1 MYLGGWN
8 IAKIVLCLILGVAT
22 VQDYIKSR
30 ISNWL
35 IMCGLVL
42 GLIFQIYFHGIS
54 GIAHFLVGAL
64 LPIILLYLLYLMR
77 VLGAGDIKLFSV
89 IGSFLN
95 FKEMQICILVAFLAG
110 ALWSLVR
117 LVHEKTLFL
126 RLEEAIIYFF
136 ELASGERKAYVSSGG
151 ERSKIHFAT
160 CISVG
165 ALLAMLI

>member
-1 MYLGGWN
+1 MSERKILAQIRKADSLYNLIEDKDKIGVGLSGG
-8 IAKIVLCLILGVAT
+8 KDSSL
-22 VQDYIKSR
+22 
-30 ISNWL
+30 
-35 IMCGLVL
+35 
-42 GLIFQIYFHGIS
+42 
-54 GIAHFLVGAL
+54 
-64 LPIILLYLLYLMR
+64 LLYLLYLMR

-89 IGSFLN
+89 IGSFFN